1 MLTERTQMDAKT
13 LEALK
18 ASIAKWERNAE
29 ATDPFEFKISE
40 KDCPLCAMFK
50 IGSDE
55 CKGCPVFE
63 KTGATFCR
71 ETPYI
76 PAATARRDWRCGDV
90 PADRAHAAAR
100 DEVAFLRSL
109 LLEETP

>member
-1 MLTERTQMDAKT
+1 MDAKT

-29 ATDPFEFKISE
+29 AADVFEFKISE

-50 IGSDE
+50 IWPDE
-55 CKGCPVFE
+55 CDGCPVFE
-63 KTGATFCR
+63 KTGAKFCR

-76 PAATARRDWRCGDV
+76 SAATARRDWRYGDG

-100 DEVAFLRSL
+100 DEVAFLKSL
-109 LLEETP
+109 LPEETP